1 MNLKWMYIYLGG
13 RPSSLVIPDVLADV
27 VDLKLSK
34 YSMKIFPFVR
44 LLLFSFSN
52 GEHLPVGVPTN
63 SSPINGEGRGC
74 DVSPRTASLDRL
86 NFMSNEDHSRQSPEV
101 NHRSPLKPTGKEAE
115 LAAALKKSRRRSGS
129 SPGNAGTV

>member
-1 MNLKWMYIYLGG
+1 MFF
-13 RPSSLVIPDVLADV
+13 
-27 VDLKLSK
+27 
-34 YSMKIFPFVR
+34 IF
-44 LLLFSFSN
+44 LSN

-86 NFMSNEDHSRQSPEV
+86 NFMSNEEHLPESRLRQMTGSPEL

-129 SPGNAGTV
+129 SPGSAGTR

>member
-1 MNLKWMYIYLGG
+1 MGYAFRINIDYAYSAIVSRFNPYLKHWLQKCDLEF
-13 RPSSLVIPDVLADV
+13 SFFHDIPL
-27 VDLKLSK
+27 
-34 YSMKIFPFVR
+34 
-44 LLLFSFSN
+44 SFSN

-74 DVSPRTASLDRL
+74 DISPRTASLDRL
-86 NFMSNEDHSRQSPEV
+86 NFMSNEDHSRSEV